1 MTLLLLQSFFL
12 FIATV
17 HLTSLA
23 VENIAT
29 DEKGY
34 HIVRYKLHNHILSIR
49 LEIERIVH
57 FQLS

>member
-1 MTLLLLQSFFL
+1 MLLQSFFL